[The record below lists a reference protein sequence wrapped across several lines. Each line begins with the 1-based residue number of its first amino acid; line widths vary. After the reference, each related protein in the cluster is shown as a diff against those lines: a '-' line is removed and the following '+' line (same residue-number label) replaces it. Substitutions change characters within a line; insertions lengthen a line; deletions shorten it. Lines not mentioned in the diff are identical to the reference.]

1 MVTQDELRD
10 RIGRRPFQAFRVTL
24 TTGEAVDVTRTQQA
38 VAMRRRLIVGTNDD
52 QFRWIWLEQIS
63 SVDPITSPQA

>member
-10 RIGRRPFQAFRVTL
+10 HIGRKPFQAFRITL